1 MGAAKQP
8 DLACVS
14 EGEGSSCV
22 EQHATIEAAPIV
34 SSYNDKIRLLLGVV
48 DKLRS
53 LMSIHQIIKKMG
65 AANQPDLACIS
76 EGEGSSCVEQH
87 AIIEA
92 APIVSSYNDK
102 IRPLLDAIDKLRS
115 LMVMEEGIQLPTIVV
130 VGDQSS
136 GKSSVLESLAG
147 ISLPRG
153 QGICT
158 RVPLIMRLQHDSS
171 PEPGFQLEY
180 NGKVKH
186 TDEVN
191 IADDIVNAT
200 NDIAGGGKG
209 ISNTPLTLLV
219 KKNGVPDL
227 TMVDLPGITR
237 VPVHGQPEDI
247 YDQIKEM
254 IMDYIKPE
262 ESIIL
267 NVLSATVD
275 FTTCESIR
283 MSQSVDRAGDR
294 TLAVVTKV
302 DKAPEGLLE
311 KVTADDVGIGLG
323 YVCVRNRI
331 GDETYEEARA
341 KSQQLFQT
349 HPLLSKIDKSVVGIP
364 VLAQKLVQIQAS
376 SIARNLP
383 GIVKKINDKLSSCLL
398 ELNKMPKSL
407 SSVAEAMTAFMQIIG
422 SSKESLRK
430 ILVRGEFDEFPDEKH
445 MHCTARLYK
454 MLNQY
459 SDQLHKCEES
469 DPKSNFLVEEIK
481 ILEEANG
488 ISLPNFVP
496 RNAFLVILQGKVKG
510 ISSIPIGFVE
520 RFWSYIEEVVM
531 SVLMHNTEN
540 YYQLQVCTRRAG
552 HNLITRMKQR
562 SVEWTMEMVEMEK
575 TDYTGNPEYV
585 SEWSRLMGQQDA
597 FVRDVLS
604 KNDSTISVEGIGE
617 VEVGDLRQYPQVLS
631 QAFDLKMRM
640 TAYWKVVLRRL
651 VDCMALHLQLSV
663 SKLVNQDMESEI
675 VNELMGPNCGGGI
688 EKMLEESP
696 AVATKREK
704 LIKSIKKLRDS
715 KEVVAKI
722 LDGVA
727 S

>member
-1 MGAAKQP
+1 MAFP
-8 DLACVS
+8 LL
-14 EGEGSSCV
+14 
-22 EQHATIEAAPIV
+22 
-34 SSYNDKIRLLLGVV
+34 RLHLFLHLTLLVFFQ
-48 DKLRS
+48 
-53 LMSIHQIIKKMG
+53 SIYKIIKKMG
-65 AANQPDLACIS
+65 AAKQTDLACIS

-92 APIVSSYNDK
+92 APIVSSYNEK

-136 GKSSVLESLAG
+136 GKSSVLESLAS

-158 RVPLIMRLQHDSS
+158 RVPLIMRLQHHSS
-171 PEPGFQLEY
+171 PEPKFLLEY
-180 NGKVKH
+180 NGKVEH

-191 IADDIVNAT
+191 ITDDIVNAT
-200 NDIAGGGKG
+200 NAIVGGGKG

-237 VPVHGQPEDI
+237 VPIRGQPEDI
-247 YDQIKEM
+247 YDQIKDM
-254 IMDYIKPE
+254 IMLYIKPE

-311 KVTADDVGIGLG
+311 KVTADDVSIGLG

-341 KSQQLFQT
+341 ISQHLFQT
-349 HPLLSKIDKSVVGIP
+349 HPLLSKIDKSMVGIP

-376 SIARNLP
+376 SIARNLQLP
-383 GIVKKINDKLSSCLL
+383 DIVKKINDKLNSCLF

-407 SSVAEAMTAFMQIIG
+407 SPVAEAMTAFMQIIR

-430 ILVRGEFDEFPDEKH
+430 ILVRGEFDEFPDDEH
-445 MHCTARLYK
+445 MHCTARLYE

-459 SDQLHKCEES
+459 SDQLHNCEES
-469 DPKSNFLVEEIK
+469 DTKSNFLVEEIK
-481 ILEEANG
+481 LLEEAKG
-488 ISLPNFVP
+488 ISLPSVAP

-520 RFWSYIEEVVM
+520 KVWSYIEEVVM

-552 HNLITRMKQR
+552 HNLISRMKER
-562 SVEWTMEMVEMEK
+562 SVEWMMEIMEIEK
-575 TDYTGNPEYV
+575 LTDYTCNPEYV
-585 SEWSRLMGQQDA
+585 SEWSKLMGQQDA
-597 FVRDVLS
+597 FIHLMLTE
-604 KNDSTISVEGIGE
+604 NHSTIHVEGIGE
-617 VEVGDLRQYPQVLS
+617 VELGVLRQYPPPHVLS

-663 SKLVNQDMESEI
+663 SKLVNQDMEIEI

-688 EKMLEESP
+688 EKNAGGISSSFHQ
-696 AVATKREK
+696 AREA
-704 LIKSIKKLRDS
+704 D
-715 KEVVAKI
+715 
-722 LDGVA
+722 
-727 S
+727 